1 MKIVA
6 CAPGFNLKGGF
17 MQQVAYTYFND
28 IEESKDALKDI
39 TDKGWKVISFQILPV
54 ETPAWKFYMVIIYE
68 EVES

>member
-1 MKIVA
+1 
-6 CAPGFNLKGGF
+6 

-54 ETPAWKFYMVIIYE
+54 ETPAWKFYIVIIYE